1 MKIQLNPK
9 EIDKLYNN
17 GHISITEAYNSINV
31 WDYSAEEEKINKLEL
46 EQVAEKKESKELE
59 KTSSDWRA
67 FQKIFDDEMEKLG
80 LSKLSEKE
88 LLNEVLKRIDL
99 SNLTKKELL
108 TEILKVNKKT
118 SGWISF
124 FGWVALMG
132 ITFYVLMALSLLP

>member
-1 MKIQLNPK
+1 MKRLLNPK

-17 GHISITEAYNSINV
+17 GHISITEAYNSINA

-124 FGWVALMG
+124 FGWAALMG

>member
-1 MKIQLNPK
+1 MFGIIQQKKKKLINLNWS
-9 EIDKLYNN
+9 KLQ
-17 GHISITEAYNSINV
+17 
-31 WDYSAEEEKINKLEL
+31 K
-46 EQVAEKKESKELE
+46 KKESKELE

>member
-1 MKIQLNPK
+1 MQLSKIINGWANYFTDNSEVEAMAK
-9 EIDKLYNN
+9 ERIKEC
-17 GHISITEAYNSINV
+17 ITCP
-31 WDYSAEEEKINKLEL
+31 
-46 EQVAEKKESKELE
+46 EKKESKELE